1 MCKTWEHC
9 RYMFLWNV
17 FNKQITILQLSVLR
31 TSLYWDT
38 KACVRKGRRH
48 DKCLDNC
55 NRKEGICLKYCCYL
69 LQVLSACA
77 SIVALEEGTFLGEQ
91 IIQSRWDSDGWAA
104 WLTCMQNVGA
114 WRILLGVSVGQDV
127 ISKFCPLGMPYLQE
141 VCAWA
146 W

>member
-17 FNKQITILQLSVLR
+17 FNKQIAILQLSVLR
-31 TSLYWDT
+31 TSLYRDT
-38 KACVRKGRRH
+38 KACVRAEGTTNV
-48 DKCLDNC
+48 LDNC
-55 NRKEGICLKYCCYL
+55 NRKVGMCLKYCCYL
-69 LQVLSACA
+69 FAGAECMCQHSCPWRGH
-77 SIVALEEGTFLGEQ
+77 ILGEQ

-104 WLTCMQNVGA
+104 WLACMQNVGA
-114 WRILLGVSVGQDV
+114 RRILLVVSVRQDV
-127 ISKFCPLGMPYLQE
+127 ISKCCPLGMPYYQE